1 MTSAPTP
8 VAYPFNGFT
17 DLELADEYVRA
28 QARPGLTRIRL
39 PFGEP
44 AWLATRYDDVRL
56 VLSDKRFSRAEA
68 TRRENVPRAFARI
81 AGGIVMMDA
90 PELTRI
96 RKLAMQAFTHRRVE
110 QLRPHVRE
118 LSHRLIDQMIEKH
131 ALTGAPADL
140 VADYALPIPISV
152 ICELLG
158 VPVQDQERFRVWND
172 SLLSTDASAA
182 EQTQRHLGELAQY
195 ILQLIAA
202 RRSQPRDDLMTALL
216 EAHDQGDRLNEPEM
230 VSLCIAILVAG
241 YEGTSSQ
248 IPNFA
253 HTLLARPQA
262 WERLQREPERLDA
275 AIEELL
281 RFVPLASA
289 AMFVHYASEDIQVGE
304 TLVRKG
310 EPVFASIGAANRDPE
325 RFPLPEELDFDRD
338 ARAHYAFGCGMHAC
352 VGASLARVELQE
364 SLRALVERLPGLRL
378 AGPVGWKTQSFFRG
392 MLLMP
397 VLW

>member
-1 MTSAPTP
+1 MTPDTVP
-8 VAYPFNGFT
+8 LAYPFNGFT
-17 DLELADEYVRA
+17 DLGLADAYAQA

-44 AWLATRYDDVRL
+44 AWLATRYDEVRL
-56 VLSDKRFSRAEA
+56 VLSDKRFSRSEA
-68 TRRENVPRAFARI
+68 TRREQVPRAFARV

-96 RKLAMQAFTHRRVE
+96 RKLATQAFTHRRVE

-118 LSHRLIDQMIEKH
+118 LSHRLIDQMIE
-131 ALTGAPADL
+131 TGGPADL

-158 VPVQDQERFRVWND
+158 VPMQDQDRFRIWND

-195 ILQLIAA
+195 ILQLIAS
-202 RRSQPRDDLMTALL
+202 RRAQPRDDLMSALL
-216 EAHDQGDRLNEPEM
+216 EAHDQGDRLSEPEM

-248 IPNFA
+248 IPNFV
-253 HTLLARPQA
+253 HTLLAQPQA
-262 WERLQREPERLDA
+262 WQRLQREPERLDA

-289 AMFVHYASEDIQVGE
+289 AMFVHYATEDVMVGE
-304 TLVRKG
+304 TLVLQG
-310 EPVFASIGAANRDPE
+310 QPVFASIGAANRDPE
-325 RFPLPEELDFDRD
+325 RYPLPDELDFDRD
-338 ARAHYAFGCGMHAC
+338 ARAHFAFGCGMHAC
-352 VGASLARVELQE
+352 IGASLARVELQE
-364 SLRALVERLPGLRL
+364 SMRALLERLPELRQ
-378 AGPVGWKTQSFFRG
+378 AGPVSWKTQSFFRG
-392 MLLMP
+392 LLTMP
-397 VLW
+397 VQW